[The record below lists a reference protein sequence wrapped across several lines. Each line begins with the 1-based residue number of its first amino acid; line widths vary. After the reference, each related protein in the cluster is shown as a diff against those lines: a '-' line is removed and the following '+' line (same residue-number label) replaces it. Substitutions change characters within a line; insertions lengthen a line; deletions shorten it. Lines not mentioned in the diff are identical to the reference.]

1 VRRLPERKSP
11 TGLGCFG
18 HWVKEADALGRDT
31 TSTHHLV
38 LGLLRVTDG
47 GAVRLLLE
55 LGVRPEQVREQV
67 LAQLSTAPEEWPTSM
82 QQEQLSNVVDDMA

>member
-1 VRRLPERKSP
+1 
-11 TGLGCFG
+11 LGCFG

-82 QQEQLSNVVDDMA
+82 QQLA